1 MVTWSHKAV
10 LREKEWKKDTA
21 AFEEA
26 CGHFIVGIRFEIM
39 RLQMC
44 LLILLTPIKII
55 FPFFLLFLSF
65 ISFFF

>member
-1 MVTWSHKAV
+1 M
-10 LREKEWKKDTA
+10 A

-55 FPFFLLFLSF
+55 FPFLLLFLSF
-65 ISFFF
+65 ISFFFKLAQ